1 MPFIGSFRSASGVV
15 DGGKRTLNVGAGVCC
30 LTVVGDG
37 GGPFEREREE
47 TF

>member
-1 MPFIGSFRSASGVV
+1 
-15 DGGKRTLNVGAGVCC
+15 LNVGAGVCC

-47 TF
+47 TFWVCLFF